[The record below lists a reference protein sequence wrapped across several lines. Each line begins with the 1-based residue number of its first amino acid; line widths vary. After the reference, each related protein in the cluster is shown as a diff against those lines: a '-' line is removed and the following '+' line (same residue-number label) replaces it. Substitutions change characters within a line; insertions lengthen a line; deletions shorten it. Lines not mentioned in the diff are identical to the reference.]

1 MPGQKLELRRQEAF
15 TAARNAENRGLD
27 SILSIS
33 VNHLPPENI
42 GFWPPAGRLAA
53 DCAISGHGFK
63 GFH

>member
-42 GFWPPAGRLAA
+42 GF
-53 DCAISGHGFK
+53 
-63 GFH
+63 

>member
-33 VNHLPPENI
+33 VNHLPPKNI
-42 GFWPPAGRLAA
+42 GLWGPAGRLAA

-63 GFH
+63 DFH